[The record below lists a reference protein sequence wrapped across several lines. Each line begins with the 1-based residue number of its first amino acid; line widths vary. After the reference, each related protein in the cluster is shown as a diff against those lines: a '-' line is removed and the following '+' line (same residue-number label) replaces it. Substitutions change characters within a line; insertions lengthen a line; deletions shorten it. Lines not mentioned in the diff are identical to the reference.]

1 MVGDFNLPNIDWNS
15 FQATSSRDT
24 KFLTAL
30 QDNYMEQMVDFT
42 THTKGNC
49 LDLLIT
55 NMSVKVKDVCEMGR
69 LGKSDHVIIQISLT
83 MVEQR
88 ASEVVETTN
97 WRRADWQK
105 IKDGL
110 RSTNWPSSN
119 DGNTAQEAWD
129 KLRSKLD
136 SLIEENVP
144 KCSFRQ
150 RK

>member
-88 ASEVVETTN
+88 ASEVVETTK

-105 IKDGL
+105 INDGL

-119 DGNTAQEAWD
+119 DGNTAQEA
-129 KLRSKLD
+129 
-136 SLIEENVP
+136 
-144 KCSFRQ
+144 
-150 RK
+150 